1 MIPTAPKFKEIQV
14 PIINRDNVSNE
25 YNVCFIIDNTG
36 SMESWINVI
45 KDICSNLFGE
55 IVAKFN
61 KYNFSFGCVL
71 YENKISI
78 NTVKIIK

>member
-61 KYNFSFGCVL
+61 KYNFILDVFYMQIKFL
-71 YENKISI
+71 LILI
-78 NTVKIIK
+78 KIIK